1 MQFLNIIISDS
12 LYFFQS
18 YARHSSRCSTL
29 KRLWVLT
36 KFRYFPWNDI
46 FLLTYFLVNL
56 NMLLIALSDILTAG
70 RSLLSQVVVVF
81 VLVVVVGL
89 LLFVVLVMV
98 RLHINE
104 LYMYLRG

>member
-81 VLVVVVGL
+81 VLVVFKV
-89 LLFVVLVMV
+89 LLFVVLMMV